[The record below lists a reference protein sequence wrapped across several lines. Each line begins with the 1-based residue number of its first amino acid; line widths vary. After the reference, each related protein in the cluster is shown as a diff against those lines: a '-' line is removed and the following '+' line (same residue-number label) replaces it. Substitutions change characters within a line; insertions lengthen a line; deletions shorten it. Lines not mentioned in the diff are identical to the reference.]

1 MREPDSSSP
10 DLALN
15 DAAEPIRFGFVA
27 LLGAPNVGKST
38 LLNSLVG
45 AKVSIVSPKVQ
56 TTRARIRAIAIVGVS
71 QIAFVDTPGIF
82 APTRRLERAMVA
94 AAWSGAEGADLL
106 VLVID
111 ATKRRHDPDSERIIE
126 GLKAQGRPAR
136 LVLNKID
143 KIKRPQLLELAA
155 HYDAEGIFE
164 RIYMISALNGDG
176 VRDLLEDLA
185 GALPEGPWHYP
196 EDQLSDLP
204 ERLLAAEVTREKLF
218 LALHQELPYALTVEA
233 ESWEEFKNGG
243 LRIEQVIYVR
253 RDSQKAIVLGKGGR
267 AIKAV
272 REAAQAELSES
283 LGRPVHLFLF
293 VKVREGWIDDPARYR
308 PWGLDFEA

>member
-1 MREPDSSSP
+1 M
-10 DLALN
+10 N
-15 DAAEPIRFGFVA
+15 DAAAPTRCGFVA

-45 AKVSIVSPKVQ
+45 TKVSIVSPKVQ
-56 TTRARIRAIAIVGVS
+56 TTRARIRAIAIVGAS
-71 QIAFVDTPGIF
+71 QIVFVDTPGIF

-94 AAWSGAEGADLL
+94 AAWSGAQDADLL

-111 ATKRRHDPDSERIIE
+111 ASKRRHDADSERIIE

-155 HYDAEGIFE
+155 RYDAAGIFE

-176 VRDLLEDLA
+176 VRDLLDDLA
-185 GALPEGPWHYP
+185 GVLPEGPWHYP

-218 LALHQELPYALTVEA
+218 LALHQELPYALTVET
-233 ESWEEFKNGG
+233 ESWEEFKNGS

-267 AIKAV
+267 AIKAM
-272 REAAQAELSES
+272 REAAQTELSES

-308 PWGLDFEA
+308 PWGLDFGA

>member
-56 TTRARIRAIAIVGVS
+56 TTRARIRAIAIVGAS

-94 AAWSGAEGADLL
+94 AAWSSAEGADLL

-176 VRDLLEDLA
+176 VRDLLDDLA

-218 LALHQELPYALTVEA
+218 LALHQELPYALTVET

-293 VKVREGWIDDPARYR
+293 VKVSEGWIDDPARYR